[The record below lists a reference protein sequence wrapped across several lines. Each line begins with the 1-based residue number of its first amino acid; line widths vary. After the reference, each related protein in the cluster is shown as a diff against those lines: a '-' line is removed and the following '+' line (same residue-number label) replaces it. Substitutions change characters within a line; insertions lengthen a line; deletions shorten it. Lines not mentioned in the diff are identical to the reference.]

1 MSYNPLDGRFF
12 LLFVKERSMGNNSK
26 VAKPK
31 SNQGINPK
39 DSIKTKLICIMALL
53 VAVPLLIA
61 IIISY
66 SNSTSKS
73 KEDALDLLNMTSRM
87 VETQFAEIVIQN
99 TSALQSF
106 ATAPST
112 INYLEN
118 YHTESQPVP
127 DEVMLAHMDAINDFI
142 NDGNKSV
149 IFTKA
154 DGDQMLRTDRKENAN
169 IADRDY
175 FQEAISTG
183 KPAVSNVQVSKKAGN
198 RIMVICVPVYNEAKT
213 QVIGTIQRSY
223 DLNRLHEFLSA
234 NISDGF
240 IADRAGMMVAHA
252 QFEITPEEEY
262 DLSSFG
268 FVDSSESSGVIE
280 SEFES
285 GLTYMSWVR
294 EPMSGYVVAAS
305 KTNAEIMSSAIKT
318 AMMTVFIGIILLV
331 IAVAISLLI
340 ATSFTKPIL
349 AVTDTI
355 TQLADGRFKKI
366 DGHEK
371 RKDEFGEIVRSTNS
385 VIDRLGSIVASIKMS
400 ASTVTTSSEDLADMA
415 NQIASTTDT
424 VATAVQEIATGAVQQ
439 AEEIQEA
446 AENVGKITDAVTGVQ
461 SSTDN
466 METLAGKMKEASQN
480 SSKSLLNLQDS
491 SSDMTA
497 KIEEIARTISA
508 TKDAV
513 TSINESVEGISG
525 IASQTNLLSLNASI
539 EAARAGEAGKGF
551 AVVAEEIRKLADD
564 SDSMA
569 QDIRTQMDILLKQS
583 EAAVAAANLV
593 KQGNLEQQEAI
604 GGTLESVNGM
614 LDDIN
619 GTVDGVKEIA
629 GGAETCVSSNDIV
642 SDAMSS
648 LSAISEENAAS
659 SETTGASVQELSAT
673 VSSLAN
679 SADELKEIAVKLNEE
694 ISFFKDDN

>member
-1 MSYNPLDGRFF
+1 MAKKP
-12 LLFVKERSMGNNSK
+12 
-26 VAKPK
+26 KPK
-31 SNQGINPK
+31 SANTQSGINPK
-39 DSIKTKLICIMALL
+39 DSVKTKLIVIMALL
-53 VAVPLLIA
+53 VAVPLIVA
-61 IIISY
+61 IFISY
-66 SNSTSKS
+66 LSSSNKA
-73 KEDALDLLNMTSRM
+73 KKDALELLETTSEY
-87 VETQFAEIVIQN
+87 VEKEYEQIIRENVDSLQMFATSPSTMDYMEYYGTDGSNIPDAVIQ
-99 TSALQSF
+99 
-106 ATAPST
+106 
-112 INYLEN
+112 
-118 YHTESQPVP
+118 
-127 DEVMLAHMDAINDFI
+127 AHMAQINTII
-142 NDGNKSV
+142 NDGNDSV
-149 IFTKA
+149 VLTLASGQQI
-154 DGDQMLRTDRKENAN
+154 LRTDGGDCVN
-169 IADRDY
+169 IADREF
-175 FQEAISTG
+175 FQRATSTG
-183 KPAVSNVQVSKKAGN
+183 KPAVSGVIVSKSSGA
-198 RIMVICVPVYNEAKT
+198 RVAIIAVPIFSESGE
-213 QVIGTIQRSY
+213 VIGECQRSI
-223 DLNRLHEFLSA
+223 DLSVLHEFLAA
-234 NISDGF
+234 NISDGY
-240 IADRAGMMVAHA
+240 IVDQNGIMAAHA
-252 QFEITPEEEY
+252 QFDIGPDEEY
-262 DLSSFG
+262 DMSGIES
-268 FVDSSESSGVIE
+268 VTSSESSGMFEQAFSGANTYNAWVKEPITGYSVI
-280 SEFES
+280 
-285 GLTYMSWVR
+285 
-294 EPMSGYVVAAS
+294 VA
-305 KTNAEIMSSAIKT
+305 EQESAIT
-318 AMMTVFIGIILLV
+318 AEANKAAITVVIIGIILLV
-331 IAVAISLLI
+331 VAVIISLFM
-340 ATSFTKPIL
+340 ATSFTNPIL
-349 AVTDTI
+349 AVTNTI
-355 TQLADGRFKKI
+355 TELADGRFKKI
-366 DGHEK
+366 NGYTG

-385 VIDRLGSIVASIKMS
+385 VIDKLDNIVTAIKQS
-400 ASTVTTSSEDLADMA
+400 ATTVTTSSEDLADMA
-415 NQIASTTDT
+415 NQIAATTDT
-424 VATAVQEIATGAVQQ
+424 VANAVQEIATGAVQQ
-439 AEEIQEA
+439 AEEIQQA

-461 SSTDN
+461 SSTEN
-466 METLAGKMKEASQN
+466 MESLAGKMKDASQT

-679 SADELKEIAVKLNEE
+679 SADDLKEIAVKLNEE
-694 ISFFKDDN
+694 ISFFKDDTE

>member
-1 MSYNPLDGRFF
+1 
-12 LLFVKERSMGNNSK
+12 MGNSSK

-31 SNQGINPK
+31 NNQGINPK
-39 DSIKTKLICIMALL
+39 DSVKTKLICIMALL
-53 VAVPLLIA
+53 VAVPLLVA
-61 IIISY
+61 IVISY
-66 SNSTSKS
+66 RTSSS
-73 KEDALDLLNMTSRM
+73 KAMNDALDLLNTRARY
-87 VETQFAEIVIQN
+87 VETKYSEIISENVDCLQMLAASQN
-99 TSALQSF
+99 T
-106 ATAPST
+106 
-112 INYLEN
+112 IDYLKR
-118 YHTESQPVP
+118 YGTDDPGS
-127 DEVMLAHMDAINDFI
+127 DSDMLAFMSEINTII
-142 NDGNKSV
+142 NDGNNSV
-149 IFTKA
+149 VLSIPS
-154 DGDQMLRTDRKENAN
+154 GQMILRTDGAECAN
-169 IADRDY
+169 IGERDY
-175 FQEAISTG
+175 FQGVVNTG
-183 KPAVSNVQVSKKAGN
+183 APVVSGVIVSKSTN
-198 RIMVICVPVYNEAKT
+198 TRIANICVPIKDNGGT
-213 QVIGTIQRSY
+213 LIGVIHRSI
-223 DLNRLHEFLSA
+223 DLNNLHEFMAS
-234 NISDGF
+234 NVSDGY
-240 IADRAGMMVAHA
+240 ILDSKGIMAAHA
-252 QFEITPEEEY
+252 QFEIGLEDEY
-262 DLSSFG
+262 DMSSG
-268 FVDSSESSGVIE
+268 EYMTSSESSGL
-280 SEFES
+280 FEQKFD
-285 GLTYMSWVR
+285 GINTFNSWVK
-294 EPMSGYVVAAS
+294 EPVTGYTVVIAEQEKDITAEANKAA
-305 KTNAEIMSSAIKT
+305 TT
-318 AMMTVFIGIILLV
+318 VVFIGIILLV
-331 IAVAISLLI
+331 AAVVISLFM
-340 ATSFTKPIL
+340 ATSFTKPII
-349 AVTDTI
+349 AVTGTI
-355 TQLADGRFKKI
+355 TELADGRFKKI
-366 DGHEK
+366 DGYSG

-385 VIDRLGSIVASIKMS
+385 VIDKLADIVSSIKQS

>member
-1 MSYNPLDGRFF
+1 MAKKEKK
-12 LLFVKERSMGNNSK
+12 VKK
-26 VAKPK
+26 
-31 SNQGINPK
+31 NQAQTGTIK
-39 DSIKTKLICIMALL
+39 MMDSVKTKLILIMALL
-53 VAVPLLIA
+53 VAVPLLVA

-66 SNSTSKS
+66 QSSTSKAHD
-73 KEDALDLLNMTSRM
+73 DALELLSATGKM
-87 VETQFAEIVIQN
+87 VETEFSEIVEKN
-99 TSALQSF
+99 TAALQTF

-112 INYLEN
+112 INYLE
-118 YHTESQPVP
+118 TQALPPEERPIP
-127 DEVMLAHMDAINDFI
+127 DDVMLAHMDAINAYMADD
-142 NDGNKSV
+142 NNSV
-149 IFTKA
+149 IFSLPN
-154 DGDQMLRTDRKENAN
+154 GQQLLRTDRSELAN
-169 IADRDY
+169 IADREY
-175 FQEAISTG
+175 FQAAINSG
-183 KPAVSNVQVSKKAGN
+183 APAVSNIVVSKKNGN
-198 RIMVICVPVYNEAKT
+198 RITIICVPIYNEDHSRI
-213 QVIGTIQRSY
+213 IGTIQRSF
-223 DLNRLHEFLSA
+223 DLNNLHEFLAA
-234 NISDGF
+234 NIADGY
-240 IADRAGMMVAHA
+240 ITDRTGMMAAHA
-252 QFEITPEEEY
+252 QFEIQPEEEY
-262 DLSSFG
+262 DLSAFG
-268 FVDSSESSGVIE
+268 FVDSPDTSGVIE
-280 SEFES
+280 STFDA
-285 GLTYMSWVR
+285 GLTYMSWTK
-294 EPMSGYVVAAS
+294 EPNTGYYVVVS
-305 KTNAEIMSSAIKT
+305 KTNSEIMASAIRS
-318 AMMTVFIGIILLV
+318 AMIIVIVGVILLV
-331 IAVAISLLI
+331 VAVIISLFM
-340 ATSFTKPIL
+340 ATSFTKPII
-349 AVTDTI
+349 AVTGSI
-355 TQLADGRFKKI
+355 TTLADGRFKKI
-366 DGHEK
+366 DGYTK

-385 VIDRLGSIVASIKMS
+385 VIDRLGAIVGSIKAS
-400 ASTVTTSSEDLADMA
+400 AATVTTSSEDLADMA
-415 NQIASTTDT
+415 NQIAATTDT
-424 VATAVQEIATGAVQQ
+424 VANAVQEIATGAVQQ

-446 AENVGKITDAVTGVQ
+446 AENVGKITDAVSVVQ
-461 SSTDN
+461 NSTEN
-466 METLAGKMKEASQN
+466 MEGLAGKMKEASQT
-480 SSKSLLNLQDS
+480 SSQSLQNLQDS

-497 KIEEIARTISA
+497 KIEEIAKTIAA

-569 QDIRTQMDILLKQS
+569 QDIREQMDVLLKQS

-679 SADELKEIAVKLNEE
+679 SADDLKDIAVKLNEE
-694 ISFFKDDN
+694 ISFFKDDAE

>member
-1 MSYNPLDGRFF
+1 MA
-12 LLFVKERSMGNNSK
+12 KE
-26 VAKPK
+26 PK
-31 SNQGINPK
+31 TKNPK
-39 DSIKTKLICIMALL
+39 NQSGIKAKDSVKTKLICIMAML
-53 VAVPLLIA
+53 VAVPLIVA
-61 IIISY
+61 IVISY
-66 SNSTSKS
+66 VSSTNKA
-73 KEDALDLLNMTSRM
+73 KNDALELLDTTAKY
-87 VETQFAEIVIQN
+87 VETEYEEIIKENVD
-99 TSALQSF
+99 SLQMF

-112 INYLEN
+112 QNFMEYYGREGSNIPPAAI
-118 YHTESQPVP
+118 Q
-127 DEVMLAHMDAINDFI
+127 AHMAQINTII
-142 NDGNKSV
+142 NDGNDSV
-149 IFTKA
+149 VLTLLS
-154 DGDQMLRTDRKENAN
+154 GDQILRTDGGNCVN
-169 IADRDY
+169 IADREF
-175 FQEAISTG
+175 FQRATTTG
-183 KPAVSNVQVSKKAGN
+183 KPAVSGVIVSKSSGARVAIIAVPIFSEAG
-198 RIMVICVPVYNEAKT
+198 
-213 QVIGTIQRSY
+213 QVIGECQRSI
-223 DLNRLHEFLSA
+223 DLTVLHEFLA
-234 NISDGF
+234 NNISDGY
-240 IADRAGMMVAHA
+240 IVDQNGIMAAHA
-252 QFEITPEEEY
+252 QFDIAAEEEY
-262 DLSSFG
+262 DMSSGEFCT
-268 FVDSSESSGVIE
+268 SSESSGL
-280 SEFES
+280 FEQAFS
-285 GLTYMSWVR
+285 GVNTYNSWVK
-294 EPMSGYVVAAS
+294 EPITGYSVIVA
-305 KTNAEIMSSAIKT
+305 KQEQEIMGEANKAAFLVVI
-318 AMMTVFIGIILLV
+318 IGIILLL
-331 IAVAISLLI
+331 VAIVISLVM
-340 ATSFTKPIL
+340 ATSFTNPIL
-349 AVTDTI
+349 AVTNTI
-355 TQLADGRFKKI
+355 TELADGRFKKI
-366 DGHEK
+366 DGYVG

-385 VIDRLGSIVASIKMS
+385 VIDKLGDIVSAIKHS
-400 ASTVTTSSEDLADMA
+400 AATVTTSSEDLADMA

-461 SSTDN
+461 NSTDN
-466 METLAGKMKEASQN
+466 MESLAGKMKEASQT

-491 SSDMTA
+491 SSDMTE

-614 LDDIN
+614 IEDIN
-619 GTVDGVKEIA
+619 GTVEGVKEIA

-679 SADELKEIAVKLNEE
+679 SADDLKDIAVKLNEE
-694 ISFFKDDN
+694 ISFFKDDTE